1 MGNPF
6 VHAELSVDD
15 VGAASSF
22 YKGLFDWKL
31 QQLGPEMGNYVMIDF
46 GSKTSGGGI
55 TPKMSPQQPTG
66 WLSYVEV
73 KSVKETMEKA
83 EKAGA
88 KVMVAYQEIGG
99 MGAIGVFID
108 PQGAALGLWE
118 RAAPVK
124 KKAAAKKAGKK
135 AAKKAAKSAK
145 PNKNSAKPKKKR
157 K

>member
-15 VGAASSF
+15 VAAASTF
-22 YKGLFDWKL
+22 YKSLFDWKL
-31 QQLGPEMGNYVMIDF
+31 QDLGPSMGNYVMIDI

-55 TPKMSPQQPTG
+55 APKMSPQQPTG
-66 WLSYVEV
+66 WLTYVEV
-73 KSVKETMEKA
+73 ASVKQTMEKA

-88 KVMVAYQEIGG
+88 KVMVAYQEVGS

-118 RAAPVK
+118 RAKP
-124 KKAAAKKAGKK
+124 AKKAGAKKTAK
-135 AAKKAAKSAK
+135 AAKKAAKKPSKKSAK
-145 PNKNSAKPKKKR
+145 KKAKKKSR
-157 K
+157 

>member
-15 VGAASSF
+15 VAAAAKF

-31 QQLGPEMGNYVMIDF
+31 QDLGPSMGNYVMIDI

-55 TPKMSPQQPTG
+55 APKMSPTQPTG
-66 WLSYVEV
+66 WLTYVEV
-73 KSVKETMEKA
+73 ASVKKTMEKA

-88 KVMVAYQEIGG
+88 KVMVAFQEVGS

-108 PQGAALGLWE
+108 PQGAALGVWE
-118 RAAPVK
+118 RTKPA
-124 KKAAAKKAGKK
+124 KK
-135 AAKKAAKSAK
+135 AAKKAAKSSKKPAK
-145 PNKNSAKPKKKR
+145 KAKSKQKSR